1 MIQATRIPGSP
12 SDHQALRRPT
22 SNSAPGGLDLRGWL
36 RHWSDLGCQW
46 LKRRTRSLGI
56 VTAAPSGAAAANR
69 TPSPP
74 PAPPPTSPATRE
86 PEFEGAPG
94 GFSLI
99 KWLKHFIVYLGAVAA
114 ICWIGLFFL
123 WQIPFLKDPSQLFRI
138 MDDGRTP
145 RSVATT
151 ASPPPPATRAIP
163 AAPTPAVPVPP
174 PVNPVVVPSQPL
186 APTGAVAT
194 MTTTTTTTTTV
205 PTDATDVQPS
215 SEVQPAATPD
225 GQAERAATPPTETT
239 AEAVPPPLPTPQVEI
254 DQLLVIAGQQMEN
267 RRFTA
272 PASSNALST
281 YRRILEL
288 QPDHPAAVEAIRRIT
303 SYYQD
308 IAQQSL
314 QQGRLDESLAY
325 INRGLRATPQSD
337 DLLKL
342 RQQVQQAQK
351 AARQR
356 EREAQQKQQAALE
369 EMQRQQLEQIQ
380 QEQLLRQQTQQQQ
393 PWWRQPPNY
402 NESGGFNQR

>member
-12 SDHQALRRPT
+12 SDHQAPRRPAAP
-22 SNSAPGGLDLRGWL
+22 NSAPGGLDLWGWL
-36 RHWSDLGCQW
+36 RHWGDLGRQW
-46 LKRRTRSLGI
+46 LKRCARSLGI
-56 VTAAPSGAAAANR
+56 VTGAPSGAAAANR

-74 PAPPPTSPATRE
+74 PAPQPISPATRE
-86 PEFEGAPG
+86 PELEDAPG
-94 GFSLI
+94 GFSLS
-99 KWLKHFIVYLGAVAA
+99 KWLKHFVVYLGAVAA

-138 MDDGRTP
+138 MDDNRTP
-145 RSVATT
+145 RSVATAT
-151 ASPPPPATRAIP
+151 SPAPLATPTIPAT
-163 AAPTPAVPVPP
+163 PTPAVPVPP
-174 PVNPVVVPSQPL
+174 PVNPVVAPSQP
-186 APTGAVAT
+186 PTPTDAVAT
-194 MTTTTTTTTTV
+194 MTTTA
-205 PTDATDVQPS
+205 PTDAIDVQPS
-215 SEVQPAATPD
+215 SEVQPAATPG
-225 GQAERAATPPTETT
+225 GQAEQAATPPAETT
-239 AEAVPPPLPTPQVEI
+239 AEPVPPSLPTPQAEI
-254 DQLLVIAGQQMEN
+254 DQLLATAEQQMGN

-272 PASSNALST
+272 PVSGNALST

-288 QPDHPAAVEAIRRIT
+288 QPDHPTAIEAIQRIT
-303 SYYQD
+303 SYYRD

-351 AARQR
+351 VARQR

-369 EMQRQQLEQIQ
+369 EMQRQQLEQIE
-380 QEQLLRQQTQQQQ
+380 QEQLLPQQTQQQQ

>member
-12 SDHQALRRPT
+12 SDHQALRRPAP
-22 SNSAPGGLDLRGWL
+22 NSDPGGLDLRGRL
-36 RHWSDLGCQW
+36 RHWGDFGCQW
-46 LKRRTRSLGI
+46 LKRRAHSLGI
-56 VTAAPSGAAAANR
+56 VTGAPSGAAAANR

-74 PAPPPTSPATRE
+74 AAPPPTSPATRE
-86 PEFEGAPG
+86 PELEDASG

-99 KWLKHFIVYLGAVAA
+99 KWLKHFVVYLGAVAA

-151 ASPPPPATRAIP
+151 ASPPPSVTRAIP
-163 AAPTPAVPVPP
+163 AALTPAVPVPP
-174 PVNPVVVPSQPL
+174 PVNPVVAPGQPL
-186 APTGAVAT
+186 APTDAVAT
-194 MTTTTTTTTTV
+194 TTTIA

-225 GQAERAATPPTETT
+225 GQAEQAATPPVEAT
-239 AEAVPPPLPTPQVEI
+239 AEAVPPPTPQAEI
-254 DQLLVIAGQQMEN
+254 EQLLTDAQQQMDN

-288 QPDHPAAVEAIRRIT
+288 QPDHPTAIEAIRRIT

-325 INRGLRATPQSD
+325 INRGLRATPQSG

-351 AARQR
+351 VARQR
-356 EREAQQKQQAALE
+356 EQEAQQKQQAALE

-380 QEQLLRQQTQQQQ
+380 QEQQLRRQQTQQQQ